1 MTGEATPKT
10 LERESRSI
18 ASNYLRKLG
27 FGPLHIKGLDV
38 MHGEGLEK
46 SHKLAPL
53 VTGNFVLILCG
64 DRGRGKTQ
72 IATFLASQIEVD
84 RSSIGWEHKP
94 HARAPRYF
102 CAHDLMQAIRGEFSD
117 IKEQCVKSIQTLAQA
132 SGCSLLVIDEFSEL
146 TGSDYNKRT
155 LTNLIDR
162 RYREM
167 LPTIIISNTDPKNI
181 AGEVG
186 RSVYDRASE
195 SGGVVECNWTSYRR

>member
-1 MTGEATPKT
+1 MSSQQGMESPSKNYSY
-10 LERESRSI
+10 LER
-18 ASNYLRKLG
+18 LG
-27 FGPLHIKGLDV
+27 FGRLHVQGLDR
-38 MHGEGLEK
+38 MRGDGLAKGESLK
-46 SHKLAPL
+46 DL
-53 VTGNFVLILCG
+53 VAENFVLILCG

-72 IATFLASQIEVD
+72 ISTYLAAQIEVN
-84 RSSIGWEHKP
+84 RSSIGWEHKT

-117 IKEQCVKSIQTLAQA
+117 IKEQCQQSIRTLAQA

-162 RYREM
+162 RYRAM

-186 RSVYDRASE
+186 RSTYDRASE
-195 SGGVVECNWTSYRR
+195 SGGIVECNWTSYRR

>member
-1 MTGEATPKT
+1 MEGKGLEMAEA
-10 LERESRSI
+10 LER
-18 ASNYLRKLG
+18 
-27 FGPLHIKGLDV
+27 
-38 MHGEGLEK
+38 
-46 SHKLAPL
+46 L

-72 IATFLASQIEVD
+72 IATHLASKIKVN

-94 HARAPRYF
+94 YARAPRYY

-117 IKEQCVKSIQTLAQA
+117 IKEQCLKSIQTLAQA
-132 SGCSLLVIDEFSEL
+132 SGSALAVIDEFSEL

-162 RYREM
+162 RYRAM
-167 LPTIIISNTDPKNI
+167 LPTIIITNTDPDNV

-195 SGGVVECNWTSYRR
+195 SGGVVECNWTSYR